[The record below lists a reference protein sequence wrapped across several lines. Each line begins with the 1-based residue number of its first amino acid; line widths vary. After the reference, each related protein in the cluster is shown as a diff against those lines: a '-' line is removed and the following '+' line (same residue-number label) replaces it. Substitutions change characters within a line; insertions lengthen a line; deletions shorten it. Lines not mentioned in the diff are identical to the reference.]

1 MLPRIV
7 EPIDLS
13 TSTPTPSAINSTLTG
28 PIERLERKIRRHV
41 LGPMPK
47 EATFLEDL
55 DLGRLLIEYRIWRGQ
70 VQRLIGKRSKT
81 KSRPSASISSG
92 GGQWAIP
99 VAGQICVRYPSI
111 WLVSATAPL
120 RISCPQ

>member
-1 MLPRIV
+1 MQFVSRASLF
-7 EPIDLS
+7 
-13 TSTPTPSAINSTLTG
+13 G
-28 PIERLERKIRRHV
+28 P
-41 LGPMPK
+41 G
-47 EATFLEDL
+47 
-55 DLGRLLIEYRIWRGQ
+55 LLFRGRGQ

-81 KSRPSASISSG
+81 KSRPSASIKSD

-120 RISCPQ
+120 RTSCPQ